1 MEESARGKG
10 EGSRW
15 GGEGGGEEGAR
26 NLIRWAMDHKERRRR
41 EGEGREQMT
50 KILHLGLLSMEE
62 GRRGKRADDKDLT
75 PGPPLNGG
83 GKEREES
90 R

>member
-15 GGEGGGEEGAR
+15 GGGGGGGEEGAR
-26 NLIRWAMDHKERRRR
+26 NLIRWAMDHGERRRR

-50 KILHLGLLSMEE
+50 KILHLGLLSMEGASS
-62 GRRGKRADDKDLT
+62 GRLGHLV
-75 PGPPLNGG
+75 
-83 GKEREES
+83 
-90 R
+90 